1 MKKHLACI
9 KLQIF
14 CSLLLIIICSFTATA
29 QTANRTRSTKP
40 GATTTQAN
48 NAGRSTA
55 PAAMPNQSRSRNL
68 QPPTASQDSTATRP
82 SATSRI
88 LDVLFSNRFFSRVLL
103 IVLPVFAI
111 LLIILFFFAGSGG
124 NVGRKDSHGGASIAT
139 KDDLKEFARQ
149 QSEGLKAGEFGLGE
163 TSKAN
168 RFYALPQLLT
178 YRHILILGA
187 TGTGKS
193 RGFYL
198 PNLELLASTGASVF
212 VNDTKSELWNT
223 ASGYWKRAFRFA
235 PLDPDKSSPL
245 NWIPLC
251 TDENQTLTLKLA
263 RTIVTNGGDSKNKE
277 AFWDK
282 AETALLAALFAH
294 TATTDTPTPAFAY
307 DILHERDM
315 NGVAEILFDSKSR
328 LARQQARV
336 FWDAGDK
343 LRGSVFTGARVS
355 LTWLGDAKIRR
366 FTSSTLKPINFAEM
380 RTGKTGVF
388 WCLPVKAITTL
399 RPLTSLVLTL
409 CMEQLKETK
418 GAAVYMMLDEFAN
431 IGAIPDFSTEITLL
445 RSERVPVIA
454 GIQSFA
460 QLAERYGHDAARTI
474 AENFQTKL
482 VLAGLDFDSAERI
495 SKHLGEL
502 TIIEHRE
509 SHTRKGFF
517 GEGAS
522 RTRSLQKY
530 ARRLL
535 TANEITQLAD
545 DEVLVVSANKKPF
558 IAQKWFYNKKA
569 VQKKA
574 QSCGAVVTGDLL
586 PQPSPMASPPM
597 QPAPPPFPLVAF
609 EPAMSEGATGNG
621 YQTGNTSSSSATNDI
636 KRTPLPEMPSG

>member
-1 MKKHLACI
+1 MRRYLAFI

-14 CSLLLIIICSFTATA
+14 CTLILITICSFAATA
-29 QTANRTRSTKP
+29 QTANQTRSAKT
-40 GATTTQAN
+40 GTTQAN
-48 NAGRSTA
+48 NAGRNTA
-55 PAAMPNQSRSRNL
+55 PDTMQNQSRDR
-68 QPPTASQDSTATRP
+68 QPPTAMQESSATRP

-88 LDVLFSNRFFSRVLL
+88 LDVFYSDKIFNTV
-103 IVLPVFAI
+103 
-111 LLIILFFFAGSGG
+111 LLIILGVFGVLFVILFFFVSGG
-124 NVGRKDSHGGASIAT
+124 NGIGRKDSHGSASIAS
-139 KDDLKEFARQ
+139 KEDLKEFTKPQ
-149 QSEGLKAGEFGLGE
+149 GEGLKAGEFALGE
-163 TSKAN
+163 ASKGSK
-168 RFYALPQLLT
+168 FYALPQLLT

-223 ASGYWKRAFRFA
+223 ASGYWKRAVRFA

-263 RTIVTNGGDSKNKE
+263 RTIVTNGGDTRSKE

-294 TATTDTPTPAFAY
+294 TATTDTPTPAFAH

-315 NGVAEILFDSKSR
+315 NGVAEILFNSKSR

-355 LTWLGDAKIRR
+355 LTWLGDAKVRR

-380 RTGKTGVF
+380 RAGKTGVF
-388 WCLPVKAITTL
+388 WCLPVKAIATL

-409 CMEQLKETK
+409 AMEQLKETK
-418 GAAVYMMLDEFAN
+418 GSPVYMMLDEFAN

-482 VLAGLDFDSAERI
+482 VLAGLEFDSAERI

-502 TIIEHRE
+502 TIIEHRD
-509 SHTRKGFF
+509 SHTNSGLF
-517 GEGAS
+517 GESAS
-522 RTRSLQKY
+522 RTTSLQKY

-535 TANEITQLAD
+535 TANEITQLSD
-545 DEVLVVSANKKPF
+545 DEVLIVSANKKPF
-558 IAQKWFYNKKA
+558 IARKWFYKKDA

-574 QSCGAVVTGDLL
+574 QTCGAVITGEL
-586 PQPSPMASPPM
+586 PPSQLSPMPAKFTPSPAAVEHTANESS
-597 QPAPPPFPLVAF
+597 Q
-609 EPAMSEGATGNG
+609 TNG
-621 YQTGNTSSSSATNDI
+621 S
-636 KRTPLPEMPSG
+636 KRMPPEMPSFDE

>member
-1 MKKHLACI
+1 MRKHSAFI

-14 CSLLLIIICSFTATA
+14 CAFILITICSFAATA
-29 QTANRTRSTKP
+29 QTANQARRAKP
-40 GATTTQAN
+40 GAAATTQAN

-55 PAAMPNQSRSRNL
+55 PGTMQNQSRNG
-68 QPPTASQDSTATRP
+68 QPPQIADQNRTAPRP
-82 SATSRI
+82 ITTSSI
-88 LDVLFSNRFFSRVLL
+88 LEVLFSDKLFKTILL
-103 IVLPVFAI
+103 IVLPVFVL
-111 LLIILFFFAGSGG
+111 LLIVLFFFTGNVG
-124 NVGRKDSHGGASIAT
+124 NVGRKDSHGGASIAG

-163 TSKAN
+163 TSKKN
-168 RFYALPQLLT
+168 HFYALPQLLT
-178 YRHILILGA
+178 YRHVLILGA

-198 PNLELLASTGASVF
+198 PNLELLAGTGASVF
-212 VNDTKSELWNT
+212 VNDTKSELWNF

-294 TATTDTPTPAFAY
+294 VATTDTPTPAFAY

-355 LTWLGDAKIRR
+355 LTWLGDAKVRR

-380 RTGKTGVF
+380 RAGKVGIF
-388 WCLPVKAITTL
+388 WCLPVKAIATL
-399 RPLTSLVLTL
+399 RPLTALVLTL
-409 CMEQLKETK
+409 TMEQLKETK
-418 GAAVYMMLDEFAN
+418 GNPVYMMLDEFAN

-482 VLAGLDFDSAERI
+482 VLAGLEFDSAERI

-502 TIIEHRE
+502 TIIERRD
-509 SHTRKGFF
+509 SHTSKGWF

-535 TANEITQLAD
+535 TANEITQLSD
-545 DEVLVVSANKKPF
+545 NEVLVVSANKKPF
-558 IAQKWFYNKKA
+558 IARKWFYNKEA
-569 VQKKA
+569 RQKKA
-574 QSCGAVVTGDLL
+574 QTCGAVITGKLP
-586 PQPSPMASPPM
+586 PQPLELSPMPAQFTPSPTTI
-597 QPAPPPFPLVAF
+597 
-609 EPAMSEGATGNG
+609 EHAMNEN
-621 YQTGNTSSSSATNDI
+621 NSSAMNGV
-636 KRTPLPEMPSG
+636 KRMPPEMPIFDD

>member
-1 MKKHLACI
+1 MRRYLAFI

-14 CSLLLIIICSFTATA
+14 CSLPLITICSFAVTA
-29 QTANRTRSTKP
+29 QTANQARSKQT
-40 GATTTQAN
+40 GAAATTQAN
-48 NAGRSTA
+48 NAGRSSTA
-55 PAAMPNQSRSRNL
+55 PGTMRNQSRDR
-68 QPPTASQDSTATRP
+68 QPPSASQDSTATRP
-82 SATSRI
+82 SATSRVF
-88 LDVLFSNRFFSRVLL
+88 DVLFSDGFFNRILL
-103 IVLPVFAI
+103 IVLPVFVI
-111 LLIILFFFAGSGG
+111 LLIILFFFTGSGG
-124 NVGRKDSHGGASIAT
+124 NVGRKDSHGGASIAG
-139 KDDLKEFARQ
+139 KEDLKEFARQ
-149 QSEGLKAGEFGLGE
+149 QGEGLKAGEFGLGE
-163 TSKAN
+163 TSKAD

-212 VNDTKSELWNT
+212 VNDTKSELWDT
-223 ASGYWKRAFRFA
+223 ASGCWKRAFRFA

-294 TATTDTPTPAFAY
+294 VATTDTPTPAFAY

-355 LTWLGDAKIRR
+355 LTWLGDAKVRR

-380 RTGKTGVF
+380 RAGKIGVF

-418 GAAVYMMLDEFAN
+418 GSAVYMMLDEFAN

-460 QLAERYGHDAARTI
+460 QLVERYGHDAARTI

-482 VLAGLDFDSAERI
+482 VLAGLEFDSAERI

-502 TIIEHRE
+502 TIIERRD
-509 SHTRKGFF
+509 SHTSKGFF

-545 DEVLVVSANKKPF
+545 DEVLIVSANKKPF

-574 QSCGAVVTGDLL
+574 QSCGAVITGELP
-586 PQPSPMASPPM
+586 PQPSQLSPMPAQFTPSLQAS
-597 QPAPPPFPLVAF
+597 V
-609 EPAMSEGATGNG
+609 E
-621 YQTGNTSSSSATNDI
+621 YATNENNGSNSTNGA
-636 KRTPLPEMPSG
+636 KRTPPPEIPSFDD

>member
-1 MKKHLACI
+1 MRRYLAFI

-14 CSLLLIIICSFTATA
+14 CTLILITICSFAATG
-29 QTANRTRSTKP
+29 QTANQARSTKT
-40 GATTTQAN
+40 GAATTTQAN

-55 PAAMPNQSRSRNL
+55 PETAQNQNRDR
-68 QPPTASQDSTATRP
+68 QPPTIQNSDTTRP

-88 LDVLFSNRFFSRVLL
+88 LDVFYSDKFFNTV
-103 IVLPVFAI
+103 
-111 LLIILFFFAGSGG
+111 LLIILGVFGVLFVILFFFVSGG
-124 NVGRKDSHGGASIAT
+124 NGVGRKDSHGSASIAS
-139 KDDLKEFARQ
+139 KEDLKEFTKPQ
-149 QSEGLKAGEFGLGE
+149 GEGLKAGEFGLGE
-163 TSKAN
+163 ASKGSN
-168 RFYALPQLLT
+168 FYALPQLLT
-178 YRHILILGA
+178 YRHVLILGA

-223 ASGYWKRAFRFA
+223 ASGYWKRAVRFA
-235 PLDPDKSSPL
+235 PLDPDNSSPL

-263 RTIVTNGGDSKNKE
+263 RTIVTNGGDTRSKE

-294 TATTDTPTPAFAY
+294 TATTDTPTPAFAH

-315 NGVAEILFDSKSR
+315 NGVAEILFNSKSR

-355 LTWLGDAKIRR
+355 LTWLGDAKVRR

-380 RTGKTGVF
+380 RAGKIGVF
-388 WCLPVKAITTL
+388 WCLPVKAIATL
-399 RPLTSLVLTL
+399 RPLTALVLTL
-409 CMEQLKETK
+409 AMEQLKETN
-418 GAAVYMMLDEFAN
+418 GSAVYMMLDEFAN

-445 RSERVPVIA
+445 RSERVPVVA

-482 VLAGLDFDSAERI
+482 VLAGLEFDSAERI

-502 TIIEHRE
+502 TIIEHRD
-509 SHTRKGFF
+509 SHTSSGLF
-517 GEGAS
+517 GESAS
-522 RTRSLQKY
+522 RTTSLQKY

-535 TANEITQLAD
+535 TANEITQLSD
-545 DEVLVVSANKKPF
+545 NEVLVVSANKKPF
-558 IAQKWFYNKKA
+558 IARKWFYNKEA

-574 QSCGAVVTGDLL
+574 QTCGAVITGEL
-586 PQPSPMASPPM
+586 PPQQPQLSPMPAQFTPSP
-597 QPAPPPFPLVAF
+597 QTTIKH
-609 EPAMSEGATGNG
+609 ATNE
-621 YQTGNTSSSSATNDI
+621 NNSSSAMN
-636 KRTPLPEMPSG
+636 RTRQTPPEMPSFDD

>member
-1 MKKHLACI
+1 MKRHLPFI
-9 KLQIF
+9 KPQIF
-14 CSLLLIIICSFTATA
+14 CSFLLITICSFTATA

-40 GATTTQAN
+40 GATTIQAN

-55 PAAMPNQSRSRNL
+55 PDTMRNQSRDQ
-68 QPPTASQDSTATRP
+68 QPPSASQDSSQTRA
-82 SATSRI
+82 SAMSRVF
-88 LDVLFSNRFFSRVLL
+88 DVLFSDSFFSRILL
-103 IVLPVFAI
+103 MVLPVFVI
-111 LLIILFFFAGSGG
+111 LLIILFFFTGNGG
-124 NVGRKDSHGGASIAT
+124 NVGRKDSHGGASIAG
-139 KDDLKEFARQ
+139 KEDLKEFVKPQ
-149 QSEGLKAGEFGLGE
+149 GEGLKAGEFGLGE
-163 TSKAN
+163 ASKGGN
-168 RFYALPQLLT
+168 FYALPQLLT
-178 YRHILILGA
+178 YRHVLILGA

-198 PNLELLASTGASVF
+198 PNLELLAGTGASVF

-223 ASGYWKRAFRFA
+223 ASGYWKRAVRFA
-235 PLDPDKSSPL
+235 PLDPGSSSPL

-263 RTIVTNGGDSKNKE
+263 RTIITNGGDSKNKE

-294 TATTDTPTPAFAY
+294 VATTETPTPAFAY

-315 NGVAEILFDSKSR
+315 NGVAEILFSSKSR

-380 RTGKTGVF
+380 RAGKTGVF
-388 WCLPVKAITTL
+388 WCLPVKAIATL
-399 RPLTSLVLTL
+399 RPLTALVLTL
-409 CMEQLKETK
+409 TMEQLKETK
-418 GAAVYMMLDEFAN
+418 GSPVYMMLDEFAN

-482 VLAGLDFDSAERI
+482 VLAGLEFDSAERI

-502 TIIEHRE
+502 TIIERRD
-509 SHTRKGFF
+509 SHTSKGWF

-545 DEVLVVSANKKPF
+545 DEVLIVSANKKPF

-574 QSCGAVVTGDLL
+574 QTCGAVITGELPPQQAQLSPMPTQFTPSPL
-586 PQPSPMASPPM
+586 PQAT
-597 QPAPPPFPLVAF
+597 F
-609 EPAMSEGATGNG
+609 E
-621 YQTGNTSSSSATNDI
+621 YATNENNGGTVTNGA
-636 KRTPLPEMPSG
+636 KQTLPPEMPSFDD

>member
-1 MKKHLACI
+1 MRRYLTFI

-14 CSLLLIIICSFTATA
+14 CSLLLITICSFAGHA
-29 QTANRTRSTKP
+29 QTANQARGTKT
-40 GATTTQAN
+40 GAAATTQAN
-48 NAGRSTA
+48 NTGRNAAADRMQSQSRNGQQARIADQNRTA
-55 PAAMPNQSRSRNL
+55 P
-68 QPPTASQDSTATRP
+68 RP
-82 SATSRI
+82 IITSGI
-88 LDVLFSNRFFSRVLL
+88 FDVLFSDKFFSTILL
-103 IVLPVFAI
+103 IVLPVFGL
-111 LLIILFFFAGSGG
+111 LLIVLFFFTGNGG

-139 KDDLKEFARQ
+139 KADLKEFTRQ
-149 QSEGLKAGEFGLGE
+149 QSEGLKVGEFGLGE
-163 TSKAN
+163 MSKKN
-168 RFYALPQLLT
+168 HFYALPELLT

-223 ASGYWKRAFRFA
+223 ASGYWKRAVRFA
-235 PLDPDKSSPL
+235 PLDPEKSSPL

-263 RTIVTNGGDSKNKE
+263 RTIITNGGDSKNKE

-282 AETALLAALFAH
+282 AETALIAALFAH
-294 TATTDTPTPAFAY
+294 VATTETPTPAFAY

-315 NGVAEILFDSKSR
+315 NGVAEILFNSTSR

-355 LTWLGDAKIRR
+355 LTWLSDAKVRR

-380 RTGKTGVF
+380 RAGKTAVF
-388 WCLPVKAITTL
+388 WCLPVKAIATL
-399 RPLTSLVLTL
+399 RPLTALVLTL

-418 GAAVYMMLDEFAN
+418 GSAVYMMLDEFAN

-502 TIIEHRE
+502 TIIERRD
-509 SHTRKGFF
+509 SHTSKGWF

-535 TANEITQLAD
+535 TANEITQLSD
-545 DEVLVVSANKKPF
+545 DEVLIVSANKKPF
-558 IAQKWFYNKKA
+558 IAQKWFYKKDA

-574 QSCGAVVTGDLL
+574 QTCGAVITGEL
-586 PQPSPMASPPM
+586 PPQQLSPMPTPTI
-597 QPAPPPFPLVAF
+597 
-609 EPAMSEGATGNG
+609 ENNG
-621 YQTGNTSSSSATNDI
+621 SSATNGA
-636 KRTPLPEMPSG
+636 KRTAPPEMPSFDD

>member
-1 MKKHLACI
+1 MRRYLAFI

-14 CSLLLIIICSFTATA
+14 CTLILITICSFAATA
-29 QTANRTRSTKP
+29 QTANQARSAKP
-40 GATTTQAN
+40 GATAQAN
-48 NAGRSTA
+48 NAGRGTMTA
-55 PAAMPNQSRSRNL
+55 PDTMQNQSRDR
-68 QPPTASQDSTATRP
+68 QPPAAIQNSDTTRP
-82 SATSRI
+82 SAASRI
-88 LDVLFSNRFFSRVLL
+88 LEIFSSDKLFNTV
-103 IVLPVFAI
+103 
-111 LLIILFFFAGSGG
+111 LLIILGVFGVLFVILFFFVSGG
-124 NVGRKDSHGGASIAT
+124 NGVGRKDSHGSASIAS
-139 KDDLKEFARQ
+139 KEDLKEFTKPQ
-149 QSEGLKAGEFGLGE
+149 GEGLKAGEFALGE
-163 TSKAN
+163 RSKGGK
-168 RFYALPQLLT
+168 FFALPELLT

-223 ASGYWKRAFRFA
+223 ASGYWKRAVRFA

-263 RTIVTNGGDSKNKE
+263 RTIVTNGGDSRSRE

-294 TATTDTPTPAFAY
+294 TATTDTPTPAFAH

-315 NGVAEILFDSKSR
+315 NGVAEILFNSKSR

-355 LTWLGDAKIRR
+355 LTWLGDTKVRR

-380 RTGKTGVF
+380 RASKTGVF
-388 WCLPVKAITTL
+388 WCLPVKAIATL

-409 CMEQLKETK
+409 AMEQLKETK
-418 GAAVYMMLDEFAN
+418 GSPVYMMLDEFAN

-482 VLAGLDFDSAERI
+482 VLAGLEFDSAERI

-502 TIIEHRE
+502 TIIEHRD
-509 SHTRKGFF
+509 SHTSSGVF
-517 GEGAS
+517 GESGS
-522 RTRSLQKY
+522 RTTSLQKY

-535 TANEITQLAD
+535 TANEITQLSD
-545 DEVLVVSANKKPF
+545 DEVLIVSANKKPF
-558 IAQKWFYNKKA
+558 IARKWFYKKDA

-574 QSCGAVVTGDLL
+574 QTCGAVITDEL
-586 PQPSPMASPPM
+586 PPQQLSPM
-597 QPAPPPFPLVAF
+597 PATIEQAKN
-609 EPAMSEGATGNG
+609 ENYG
-621 YQTGNTSSSSATNDI
+621 SATNGA
-636 KRTPLPEMPSG
+636 KRLPPEMPSFEG

>member
-1 MKKHLACI
+1 MRRYLAFF
-9 KLQIF
+9 KLHIF
-14 CSLLLIIICSFTATA
+14 CSLLLITICSFTATA
-29 QTANRTRSTKP
+29 QPTNQTKGTKP
-40 GATTTQAN
+40 GATTAAKAN
-48 NAGRSTA
+48 NAERSTA
-55 PAAMPNQSRSRNL
+55 PDTMQSRDR
-68 QPPTASQDSTATRP
+68 QPPAASQDSTATRS
-82 SATSRI
+82 SATSSI
-88 LDVLFSNRFFSRVLL
+88 LNIFYSDKLFNSV
-103 IVLPVFAI
+103 
-111 LLIILFFFAGSGG
+111 LLIILGVFGVLFVILFFFFSGG
-124 NVGRKDSHGGASIAT
+124 NGVGRKDSHGSASIAS
-139 KDDLKEFARQ
+139 KEDLKEFARPL
-149 QSEGLKAGEFGLGE
+149 SEGLQAGEFGLGE
-163 TSKAN
+163 TSKGSK
-168 RFYALPQLLT
+168 FYALPQLLT
-178 YRHILILGA
+178 YRHVLILGP

-212 VNDTKSELWNT
+212 VNDTKSELWNL
-223 ASGYWKRAFRFA
+223 ASGYWKRAVRFA
-235 PLDPDKSSPL
+235 PLDPDNSSPV

-294 TATTDTPTPAFAY
+294 VATTDTPTPAFAY

-315 NGVAEILFDSKSR
+315 NGVAEILFNSKSR

-355 LTWLGDAKIRR
+355 LTWLGDSKVRR

-380 RTGKTGVF
+380 RAGKTGVF
-388 WCLPVKAITTL
+388 WCLPVKAIATL
-399 RPLTSLVLTL
+399 RPLTALVLTL
-409 CMEQLKETK
+409 AMEQLKETK
-418 GAAVYMMLDEFAN
+418 GSAVYMLLDEFAN

-482 VLAGLDFDSAERI
+482 VLAGLEFDSAERI

-502 TIIEHRE
+502 TIIEHRD
-509 SHTRKGFF
+509 SHTSSGIF
-517 GEGAS
+517 GESAS
-522 RTRSLQKY
+522 RTTSLQKY

-535 TANEITQLAD
+535 TANEITQLSD
-545 DEVLVVSANKKPF
+545 DQVLIVSANKKPF
-558 IAQKWFYNKKA
+558 IAQKWFYKKDA

-574 QSCGAVVTGDLL
+574 QACGAVITGEL
-586 PQPSPMASPPM
+586 PPQQLSPMPTPTI
-597 QPAPPPFPLVAF
+597 
-609 EPAMSEGATGNG
+609 ENNG
-621 YQTGNTSSSSATNDI
+621 SSATNGA
-636 KRTPLPEMPSG
+636 KRTAPPEMPSFDD

>member
-1 MKKHLACI
+1 MRKHSAFI
-9 KLQIF
+9 KPQIF
-14 CSLLLIIICSFTATA
+14 CSLLLITICSFAATA
-29 QTANRTRSTKP
+29 QTANRARSVKR
-40 GATTTQAN
+40 GAATTQAN

-55 PAAMPNQSRSRNL
+55 PDTMRNQSRDR
-68 QPPTASQDSTATRP
+68 QPPSASQDSSQTRP
-82 SATSRI
+82 SSTSRI
-88 LDVLFSNRFFSRVLL
+88 LDVLFSDRFFSRVLL

-111 LLIILFFFAGSGG
+111 LLIILFFFTGSGG

-139 KDDLKEFARQ
+139 KDDLKEFVKPQ
-149 QSEGLKAGEFGLGE
+149 GEGLKAGEFGLGE
-163 TSKAN
+163 ASKGSN
-168 RFYALPQLLT
+168 FYVLPQLLT
-178 YRHILILGA
+178 YRHVLILGA

-212 VNDTKSELWNT
+212 VNDTKSELWNL
-223 ASGYWKRAFRFA
+223 ASGYWKRAVRFA
-235 PLDPDKSSPL
+235 PLDPGNSSPL

-294 TATTDTPTPAFAY
+294 VATTDTPTPAFAY

-355 LTWLGDAKIRR
+355 LTWLGDAKVRR
-366 FTSSTLKPINFAEM
+366 FTSSTVKPINFAEM
-380 RTGKTGVF
+380 RAGKTGVF
-388 WCLPVKAITTL
+388 WCLPVKAIATL

-409 CMEQLKETK
+409 AMEQLKETK
-418 GAAVYMMLDEFAN
+418 SSPVYMLLDEFAN

-522 RTRSLQKY
+522 RTRSLQKF

-558 IAQKWFYNKKA
+558 IARKWFYNKEA

-574 QSCGAVVTGDLL
+574 QTCEAVITGEL
-586 PQPSPMASPPM
+586 PPQQLSPMSAQFAPSA
-597 QPAPPPFPLVAF
+597 QPTIETNNGGSAIN
-609 EPAMSEGATGNG
+609 GA
-621 YQTGNTSSSSATNDI
+621 
-636 KRTPLPEMPSG
+636 KRTPMPEMPNFDG

>member
-1 MKKHLACI
+1 MRKHLAFI
-9 KLQIF
+9 KPQFIYT
-14 CSLLLIIICSFTATA
+14 LILTTICSFAVHA
-29 QTANRTRSTKP
+29 QTANQTKGTKP
-40 GATTTQAN
+40 GATTAAKAN
-48 NAGRSTA
+48 NAGRSIA
-55 PAAMPNQSRSRNL
+55 PVTTQSRDR
-68 QPPTASQDSTATRP
+68 QPPVASQDRIAPRP
-82 SATSRI
+82 ITVNSIFNALFSDKLFSRI
-88 LDVLFSNRFFSRVLL
+88 LL
-103 IVLPVFAI
+103 IVLPVFGL
-111 LLIILFFFAGSGG
+111 LLIVLFFFTGNGG
-124 NVGRKDSHGGASIAT
+124 NVGRKDSHGGAELAT
-139 KDDLKEFARQ
+139 KADLKEYARQ
-149 QSEGLKAGEFGLGE
+149 RSEGLKAGEFGLGE
-163 TSKAN
+163 TTKRN
-168 RFYALPQLLT
+168 HFYALPQLLT
-178 YRHILILGA
+178 YRHVLILGP

-223 ASGYWKRAFRFA
+223 ASGYWKRAVRFA
-235 PLDPDKSSPL
+235 PLDPGSSSPL

-263 RTIVTNGGDSKNKE
+263 RTIITNGGDSKNKE

-294 TATTDTPTPAFAY
+294 VATTDTPTPAFAY

-315 NGVAEILFDSKSR
+315 NGVAEILFNSKSR

-355 LTWLGDAKIRR
+355 LTWLGDAKVRR
-366 FTSSTLKPINFAEM
+366 FTSSTLKSINFAEM
-380 RTGKTGVF
+380 RAGKTGVF
-388 WCLPVKAITTL
+388 WCLPVKAIATL
-399 RPLTSLVLTL
+399 RPLTALVLTL

-418 GAAVYMMLDEFAN
+418 GSPVYMMLDEFAN

-482 VLAGLDFDSAERI
+482 VLAGLEFDSAERI

-502 TIIEHRE
+502 TIIERRD
-509 SHTRKGFF
+509 SHTSKGWF

-535 TANEITQLAD
+535 TANEITQLSD
-545 DEVLVVSANKKPF
+545 DEVLIVSANKKPF
-558 IAQKWFYNKKA
+558 IARKWFYNKEARK
-569 VQKKA
+569 KKA
-574 QSCGAVVTGDLL
+574 QTCGAVITSEL
-586 PQPSPMASPPM
+586 PPQQLSPMLTPTI
-597 QPAPPPFPLVAF
+597 
-609 EPAMSEGATGNG
+609 ENNG
-621 YQTGNTSSSSATNDI
+621 SSVTNEA
-636 KRTPLPEMPSG
+636 KGTLPPEMPSFDD

>member
-1 MKKHLACI
+1 MRKHLAFI

-14 CSLLLIIICSFTATA
+14 CSLLLITICSFAATA
-29 QTANRTRSTKP
+29 QTANRMKGTKP
-40 GATTTQAN
+40 ETTTAQAN
-48 NAGRSTA
+48 NTGRRTA
-55 PAAMPNQSRSRNL
+55 PDSMQNQSRTR
-68 QPPTASQDSTATRP
+68 QPQTAIQNSSTTRP
-82 SATSRI
+82 NATSRV

-111 LLIILFFFAGSGG
+111 LLIILFFFTGNGG

-139 KDDLKEFARQ
+139 KDDLKEFARH

-223 ASGYWKRAFRFA
+223 ASGYWKRAVRFA
-235 PLDPDKSSPL
+235 LFDPGSSSPL

-380 RTGKTGVF
+380 RTGKTAVF

-418 GAAVYMMLDEFAN
+418 GSAVYMLLDEFAN

-482 VLAGLDFDSAERI
+482 ILAGLEFDSAERI

-502 TIIEHRE
+502 TIIERRD
-509 SHTRKGFF
+509 SHTSKGFF

-545 DEVLVVSANKKPF
+545 DEVLIVSANKKPF
-558 IAQKWFYNKKA
+558 IARKWFYNKKA

-574 QSCGAVVTGDLL
+574 QSCGAVITGEL
-586 PQPSPMASPPM
+586 
-597 QPAPPPFPLVAF
+597 PPPQLSPIMQQFMLSQAII
-609 EPAMSEGATGNG
+609 EHAKNENNG
-621 YQTGNTSSSSATNDI
+621 SSVMNRRKQT
-636 KRTPLPEMPSG
+636 PPEMPSFDD

>member
-1 MKKHLACI
+1 MRKHSAFI
-9 KLQIF
+9 KMQIF
-14 CSLLLIIICSFTATA
+14 CTIITIILVTICNFTATA
-29 QTANRTRSTKP
+29 QTANRAKGRKP
-40 GATTTQAN
+40 GAAATMPAN
-48 NAGRSTA
+48 NAGRSIA
-55 PAAMPNQSRSRNL
+55 PGTMLRPSRNG
-68 QPPTASQDSTATRP
+68 QPPEIADQNRITTRP
-82 SATSRI
+82 SATSSI
-88 LDVLFSNRFFSRVLL
+88 FDVLFSDKLFSTILLIALPVSALLL
-103 IVLPVFAI
+103 IVL
-111 LLIILFFFAGSGG
+111 FFFTGSGG
-124 NVGRKDSHGGASIAT
+124 NVGRKDSHGGAELAT
-139 KDDLKEFARQ
+139 KDNLKEFTRQ
-149 QSEGLKAGEFGLGE
+149 SSEGLKAGEFGLGE
-163 TSKAN
+163 TSKGGK
-168 RFYALPQLLT
+168 FYALPQLLT
-178 YRHILILGA
+178 YRHVLILGA

-212 VNDTKSELWNT
+212 VNDTKSELWNL
-223 ASGYWKRAFRFA
+223 ASGYWKRALRFA
-235 PLDPDKSSPL
+235 PLDPGSSSPL

-251 TDENQTLTLKLA
+251 TDENQTLTIKLA

-355 LTWLGDAKIRR
+355 LTWLGDAKVRR

-380 RTGKTGVF
+380 RAGKTGVF
-388 WCLPVKAITTL
+388 WCLPVKAIATL
-399 RPLTSLVLTL
+399 RPLTALVLTL
-409 CMEQLKETK
+409 TMEQLKETK
-418 GAAVYMMLDEFAN
+418 GSPVYMMLDEFAN

-482 VLAGLDFDSAERI
+482 ILAGLEFDSAERI

-502 TIIEHRE
+502 TIIERRD
-509 SHTRKGFF
+509 SHTSKGWF
-517 GEGAS
+517 GEGMS

-535 TANEITQLAD
+535 TANEITQLSD
-545 DEVLVVSANKKPF
+545 NEVLIVSANKKPF
-558 IAQKWFYNKKA
+558 IARKWFYNKEA
-569 VQKKA
+569 RQKQA
-574 QSCGAVVTGDLL
+574 QKCGTVITGEL
-586 PQPSPMASPPM
+586 PQQLSPIPAQFTPSP
-597 QPAPPPFPLVAF
+597 Q
-609 EPAMSEGATGNG
+609 ATVEYVTNK
-621 YQTGNTSSSSATNDI
+621 SSGSATSGA
-636 KRTPLPEMPSG
+636 KQMPPEMPSFDD

>member
-1 MKKHLACI
+1 MRKHSAFI

-14 CSLLLIIICSFTATA
+14 CTVILITVCNFAANA
-29 QTANRTRSTKP
+29 QTANQARRAKP
-40 GATTTQAN
+40 GAAATTQAN
-48 NAGRSTA
+48 NTGRSTT
-55 PAAMPNQSRSRNL
+55 PGTMQSQSRNG
-68 QPPTASQDSTATRP
+68 QPPQIADQNRITTRP
-82 SATSRI
+82 SATSGI
-88 LDVLFSNRFFSRVLL
+88 FAVLFSDKFFKTILLVVLPVFVLLL
-103 IVLPVFAI
+103 IVL
-111 LLIILFFFAGSGG
+111 FFFTGNGG

-168 RFYALPQLLT
+168 GFYALPQLLT
-178 YRHILILGA
+178 YRHVLILGA

-193 RGFYL
+193 RGFL
-198 PNLELLASTGASVF
+198 PNLELLANSGASVF
-212 VNDTKSELWNT
+212 VNDTKSELWNF

-294 TATTDTPTPAFAY
+294 VATTDTPTPAFAY

-355 LTWLGDAKIRR
+355 LTWLGDEKVRR

-380 RTGKTGVF
+380 RAGKTAVF
-388 WCLPVKAITTL
+388 WCLPVKAIATL
-399 RPLTSLVLTL
+399 RPLTALVLTL
-409 CMEQLKETK
+409 TMEQLKETK
-418 GAAVYMMLDEFAN
+418 GSAVYMMLDEFAN

-482 VLAGLDFDSAERI
+482 VLAGLEFDSAERI

-502 TIIEHRE
+502 TIIERRD
-509 SHTRKGFF
+509 SHTSKGWF

-535 TANEITQLAD
+535 TANEITQLSD
-545 DEVLVVSANKKPF
+545 DEVLIVSANKKPF
-558 IAQKWFYNKKA
+558 IARKWFYNKEAK
-569 VQKKA
+569 QKQPQK
-574 QSCGAVVTGDLL
+574 CGAVITGEL
-586 PQPSPMASPPM
+586 PPSQLSPM
-597 QPAPPPFPLVAF
+597 PAEFTPSQAAV
-609 EPAMSEGATGNG
+609 E
-621 YQTGNTSSSSATNDI
+621 YATNESNGCNATSGA
-636 KRTPLPEMPSG
+636 KRALPPEMPRFDD

>member
-1 MKKHLACI
+1 MKRRLPFI
-9 KLQIF
+9 KPQIF
-14 CSLLLIIICSFTATA
+14 CILLLITICSFTATA
-29 QTANRTRSTKP
+29 QTTNRTRSPKP
-40 GATTTQAN
+40 EATTTQSS

-55 PAAMPNQSRSRNL
+55 PAAMQNQSRER
-68 QPPTASQDSTATRP
+68 QPPTVSRDSTATRP

-88 LDVLFSNRFFSRVLL
+88 LDVLFSDRFFSRILL
-103 IVLPVFAI
+103 IVLPVFVI
-111 LLIILFFFAGSGG
+111 LLIILFFFTGNGG

-139 KDDLKEFARQ
+139 KDDLKEFVKPQ
-149 QSEGLKAGEFGLGE
+149 DEGLKAGEFGLGE
-163 TSKAN
+163 TSKGKS
-168 RFYALPQLLT
+168 FYALPQLLT
-178 YRHILILGA
+178 YRHVLILGA

-198 PNLELLASTGASVF
+198 PNLELLANTGASVF

-223 ASGYWKRAFRFA
+223 ASGYWKRAVRFA
-235 PLDPDKSSPL
+235 PLDPGSSSPL

-263 RTIVTNGGDSKNKE
+263 RTIITNGGDSKNKE

-294 TATTDTPTPAFAY
+294 VATTDTPTPAFAY

-315 NGVAEILFDSKSR
+315 NGVAEILFNSKSR

-355 LTWLGDAKIRR
+355 LTWLGDEKVRR
-366 FTSSTLKPINFAEM
+366 FTSSTIKPINFAEM
-380 RTGKTGVF
+380 RAGKTGVF
-388 WCLPVKAITTL
+388 WCLPVKAIATL

-418 GAAVYMMLDEFAN
+418 GSAVYMMLDEFAN

-482 VLAGLDFDSAERI
+482 VLAGLEFDSAERI

-502 TIIEHRE
+502 TIIERRD
-509 SHTRKGFF
+509 SHTSTGFF
-517 GEGAS
+517 GEGP
-522 RTRSLQKY
+522 RLTRSLQKY

-535 TANEITQLAD
+535 TANEITQLSD
-545 DEVLVVSANKKPF
+545 DEVLIVSANKKPF
-558 IAQKWFYNKKA
+558 IARKWFYNKKA

-574 QSCGAVVTGDLL
+574 QSCGVVITGDL
-586 PQPSPMASPPM
+586 PPQQPSPI
-597 QPAPPPFPLVAF
+597 PAQFTPSQATV
-609 EPAMSEGATGNG
+609 EYAMDESNGN
-621 YQTGNTSSSSATNDI
+621 SAINRA
-636 KRTPLPEMPSG
+636 KRTLPPEMPSFDD